1 MIIDL
6 PELFGLA
13 LIVIEL
19 VYCSHQSRSG
29 EYQGKICTSHV
40 CNTTAASILDA
51 MDMETHPCDDFYQYA
66 CGNYMKNQTIPKDKS
81 RIDTIHK
88 LYEKILTQLRGSIL
102 DGNKKSDPLSFKKLS
117 AYYEICSDNERV
129 ENNSEKELRRLFRG
143 LGGWPVLE
151 RNWNETDFDWR
162 KTMYKFR
169 ESGLKSDMF
178 INVKVTRDYQ
188 DNKKNSIHLAETSTT
203 LSPSTLAQNSSS
215 QEMQAY
221 FEYMVSFAET
231 LGAGRREAEK
241 DLRESLNFEVK
252 LAELRIQAASGN
264 TSRLYHQESIAN
276 LQQLYPDVSW
286 QEYLTIMLGSPRHI
300 QSSDSITIRGL
311 HFLDSFFKLLKE
323 TPTRVLANYAFWNA
337 AAELAGR
344 LSLRLRRL
352 ESDFLTVYRGGL
364 ALELEPRW
372 SLCARLAQKRL
383 PMLASSL
390 YIRRHFDGKARTKVV
405 EIVRFVKQ
413 SIRLTLENAS
423 WIGNGTRLAALE
435 KLEAMQSFI
444 AYPEELLDNK
454 LLDRFYD
461 DLEIYT
467 GSFLETELSTIA
479 FNLKLD
485 ELKFKHAIDKTDW
498 LDDFGNAAA
507 IDAFYSPIENAIT
520 VLGGML
526 QGAYFDAGNPEY
538 FNFAGIGSIIGHEMM
553 HGFDANGRRYD
564 KRGDIVNWWD
574 LVTEDNFRRSARCYI
589 HQYRHYGLVKNISS
603 NAVASESENI
613 ADNAGLKQAYLAYK
627 LWSAEEHLE
636 RPGLLPGLD
645 NLTPQQTFWLAHASS
660 LCVKEIPGFYPAG
673 PHAPNQLRVLVP
685 LVNSDDFSRDFAC
698 PLGSPMNPRT
708 KCFLW

>member
-1 MIIDL
+1 K
-6 PELFGLA
+6 
-13 LIVIEL
+13 
-19 VYCSHQSRSG
+19 
-29 EYQGKICTSHV
+29 YQEKVCTSHV
-40 CNTTAASILDA
+40 CNATAASILDA
-51 MDMETHPCDDFYQYA
+51 MDMKSHPCDDFYQYA
-66 CGNYMKNQTIPKDKS
+66 CGNYMKNRTIPKDKS
-81 RIDTIHK
+81 RIDTIHE
-88 LYEKILTQLRGSIL
+88 LNDKILTQLKGSISK
-102 DGNKKSDPLSFKKLS
+102 GKKKGDPLAFKKLF
-117 AYYEICSDNERV
+117 AYYKICSDNGKI

-178 INVKVTRDYQ
+178 INVKVTRDFEH
-188 DNKKNSIHLAETSTT
+188 NKKNSIYLTETSPR
-203 LSPSTLAQNSSS
+203 LFPSILARNFSS

-221 FEYMVSFAET
+221 FEYMVNFAET
-231 LGAGRREAEK
+231 LGASRRDAEK

-300 QSSDSITIRGL
+300 QSSDSINIRGL

-372 SLCARLAQKRL
+372 SLCVRLAQKRL

-390 YIRRHFDGKARTKVV
+390 YIRRHFDGKARKKVI

-423 WIGNGTRLAALE
+423 WMGNDTRLAALE

-461 DLEIYT
+461 DLEIET
-467 GSFLETELSTIA
+467 RSFLETELSTIA
-479 FNLKLD
+479 FNFKLD
-485 ELKFKHAIDKTDW
+485 ELKFEQAINKTDW
-498 LDDFGNAAA
+498 VDEFGNAAA
-507 IDAFYSPIENAIT
+507 INAFYSPIENAIA
-520 VLGGML
+520 VLAGML

-574 LVTEDNFRRSARCYI
+574 LVSEDKFRRSARCYI
-589 HQYRHYGLVKNISS
+589 DQYRNYGLLKNISS
-603 NAVASESENI
+603 NAMASQSENI

-627 LWSAEEHLE
+627 LWSSEKHSK
-636 RPGLLPGLD
+636 RPKILPGLD
-645 NLTPQQTFWLAHASS
+645 NLTSDQTFWLAHASS
-660 LCVKEIPGFYPAG
+660 LCVKQIPGFHPAG

-685 LVNSDDFSRDFAC
+685 LVNSVDFSHDFGC
-698 PLGSPMNPRT
+698 PLGSPMNPQI